1 MGRAFGPRVLWPSIG
16 GLLRQGSSYLRSRT
30 ARKNQADAET
40 RPHGKV
46 VWLQIDDS
54 DPAKIISLGGDLSE
68 QESGDFL
75 FVFCSG
81 GQIYRKNK
89 STATWKGMKVLLRQQ
104 HDSPIEKLAIVG
116 EDFKAS
122 KKQAIRSSWSA
133 SIIRDEL
140 LNAHGCATQLDGKRF
155 MFAENLSI
163 ATKQIIV
170 KSCKDVSRKKNK
182 EDW

>member
-1 MGRAFGPRVLWPSIG
+1 M
-16 GLLRQGSSYLRSRT
+16 
-30 ARKNQADAET
+30 
-40 RPHGKV
+40 
-46 VWLQIDDS
+46 
-54 DPAKIISLGGDLSE
+54 
-68 QESGDFL
+68 
-75 FVFCSG
+75 FCSG

-182 EDW
+182 EVCVFAARDQYSDLNNKRIAAMNNYGKFKVVHSKNFSSPNRHVKSTSSAKGMHEC